1 MKEQWEEWKKIMA
14 GTDKKVW
21 VVTAAVIVG
30 LLAVTIALSVIF
42 GGKSGQQ
49 DGICPYSYE
58 QKDSGELVVMIDS
71 SAVPD
76 AVWSAEI
83 PEDAEENIEYD
94 IKTTGSK
101 VKCTIRGIQMG
112 GTQLLLSC
120 QRTEPVVETVCT
132 IEAVLGVQEDLS
144 VKVVEAVET
153 ESVCFRQ
160 VEADNSYLC
169 YYMPYTESDDDVLE
183 IRLLQVTDDNW
194 EYRTE
199 GNVAV
204 ASAMRLGGVCTMEIS
219 AKGSQEAEG
228 TVILYHRVED
238 IRYTF
243 SIAVTEEGTLQVKEA
258 SVGNCEA
265 GTEEGGSFKTWD
277 ILLNGAGE

>member
-1 MKEQWEEWKKIMA
+1 MKEQQKKIM
-14 GTDKKVW
+14 TII
-21 VVTAAVIVG
+21 AAVILG
-30 LLAVTIALSVIF
+30 LLAVTIALSVMF
-42 GGKSGQQ
+42 GGTRGQQ
-49 DGICPYSYE
+49 GGICPYSYE
-58 QKDSGELVVMIDS
+58 QINSGELAVTIDS

-76 AVWSAEI
+76 AVWSAEL

-94 IKTTGSK
+94 VKTTGSK

-112 GTQLLLSC
+112 GTQLILSC

-132 IEAVLGVQEDLS
+132 IAVALGVQEDLS
-144 VKVVEAVET
+144 VEVVEAVET

-160 VEADNSYLC
+160 VEADNSYPC

-183 IRLLQVTDDNW
+183 IRLQQVTDDNW

-199 GNVAV
+199 GNVTV
-204 ASAMRLGGVCTMEIS
+204 TSAMRLGGVCTMEIS
-219 AKGSQEAEG
+219 AKGAQEAEG
-228 TVILYHRVED
+228 TVTLYNRVED

-265 GTEEGGSFKTWD
+265 GAEEGGSFKTWD